1 MYETYFGLEKA
12 PFSLSPD
19 PRFLYAAPRTREA
32 FAGVLHG
39 VLDRRGFVVLTG
51 ESGTGKS
58 TLLRAVLTEISP
70 ERLASSLIFNPVV
83 KPEEFLEL
91 AMLDFGLSNIPES
104 KPRRLAYFNEF
115 LIENHNKGRINV
127 LFVDEA
133 HTLTPA
139 LLEEIRLLTNFESS
153 DTKLLQIVLSG
164 HTELDDILE
173 RFELRQLK
181 QRIAIR
187 ATLRPLQSVNEV
199 GSYILHRWRKAG
211 SKGDLPF
218 HPGAIAAIAHFS
230 QGIPRTINSL
240 CDSCLML
247 AYGSNKRFIDRGMV
261 IEIACE
267 MRLLP
272 QLQQHPQPQH
282 HQQLAHSPY
291 PMHQLAA
298 PQQQQPPPVRAALN
312 APPLAAAA
320 AAGLRAAELDATI
333 GVPESPNVMPV
344 MLDEDLFAGEPA
356 RPSRPVPVD
365 KVVSVTA
372 TPVPPAMPRQPQQ
385 QESPEQEQ
393 QEQEPNSSSSSG
405 GSGIGQWA
413 SRFRKTASFRKS

>member
-1 MYETYFGLEKA
+1 MYESYFGLEKA

-70 ERLASSLIFNPVV
+70 DRLASSLIFNPVV

-91 AMLDFGLSNIPES
+91 AMLDFGLSNIPDS
-104 KPRRLAYFNEF
+104 KPRRLAYFNDF

-164 HTELDDILE
+164 HTELDEMLE

-187 ATLRPLQSVNEV
+187 ANLRPLQSVNEV

-211 SKGDLPF
+211 AKGDLPF

-230 QGIPRTINSL
+230 LGIPRTINSL

-247 AYGSNKRFIDRGMV
+247 AYGTNKRFIDRGMV
-261 IEIACE
+261 IEIAFE
-267 MRLLP
+267 MRLV
-272 QLQQHPQPQH
+272 PQH
-282 HQQLAHSPY
+282 QQQQQPLALTSSPAAAY
-291 PMHQLAA
+291 PMHQPRQLPAA
-298 PQQQQPPPVRAALN
+298 PATTAPPQPPPVDISAVV
-312 APPLAAAA
+312 PPP
-320 AAGLRAAELDATI
+320 
-333 GVPESPNVMPV
+333 VSSPVGGSRSTPLI
-344 MLDEDLFAGEPA
+344 LDEDLFPDAPG
-356 RPSRPVPVD
+356 PSAPPVPVE
-365 KVVSVTA
+365 KI
-372 TPVPPAMPRQPQQ
+372 VPRPAEPLPGEPD
-385 QESPEQEQ
+385 ESTR
-393 QEQEPNSSSSSG
+393 SG
-405 GSGIGQWA
+405 GGIGQWA

>member
-104 KPRRLAYFNEF
+104 KPRRLAYFNDF

-164 HTELDDILE
+164 HTELDDMLE

-211 SKGDLPF
+211 AKGDLPF

-261 IEIACE
+261 IEIALE
-267 MRLLP
+267 MRLVPQQQLP
-272 QLQQHPQPQH
+272 QQPVAA
-282 HQQLAHSPY
+282 LNGSPAY
-291 PMHQLAA
+291 PMHPPRQLSAPAPAAA
-298 PQQQQPPPVRAALN
+298 PAAPTPSQQAVI
-312 APPLAAAA
+312 
-320 AAGLRAAELDATI
+320 DAS
-333 GVPESPNVMPV
+333 GVPQSPKPAPHI
-344 MLDEDLFAGEPA
+344 LDEELFADD
-356 RPSRPVPVD
+356 PSGSAHPVPVE
-365 KVVSVTA
+365 KVVSLPVLSKSEPGGAA
-372 TPVPPAMPRQPQQ
+372 T
-385 QESPEQEQ
+385 
-393 QEQEPNSSSSSG
+393 SSSSSADSLKESDQPSETTG
-405 GSGIGQWA
+405 GGGIGQWA
-413 SRFRKTASFRKS
+413 SRFRKAASFRKS

>member
-91 AMLDFGLSNIPES
+91 AMLDFGLTNIPES
-104 KPRRLAYFNEF
+104 KPRRLAYFNDF

-164 HTELDDILE
+164 HTELDDMLE

-211 SKGDLPF
+211 AQGNLPF

-261 IEIACE
+261 IEIALE
-267 MRLLP
+267 MRLVP
-272 QLQQHPQPQH
+272 Q
-282 HQQLAHSPY
+282 
-291 PMHQLAA
+291 
-298 PQQQQPPPVRAALN
+298 PQQQQPQQPVAALN
-312 APPLAAAA
+312 GSPAYPMHPPRQLSAPAPAAAA
-320 AAGLRAAELDATI
+320 PPPPSHQPVIDAS
-333 GVPESPNVMPV
+333 GVPQSQKPAPLI
-344 MLDEDLFAGEPA
+344 LDEELFADD
-356 RPSRPVPVD
+356 PSGSAHPVPVE
-365 KVVSVTA
+365 KVVSLPA
-372 TPVPPAMPRQPQQ
+372 QSKPELPVAAAAKSSTSADPLK
-385 QESPEQEQ
+385 ESD
-393 QEQEPNSSSSSG
+393 EPTETTG
-405 GSGIGQWA
+405 GGGIGQWA

>member
-104 KPRRLAYFNEF
+104 KPRRLAYFNDF

-164 HTELDDILE
+164 HTELDDMLE

-211 SKGDLPF
+211 AQGNLPF

-261 IEIACE
+261 IEIAVE
-267 MRLLP
+267 MRLV
-272 QLQQHPQPQH
+272 
-282 HQQLAHSPY
+282 
-291 PMHQLAA
+291 
-298 PQQQQPPPVRAALN
+298 PQQQQLPQPVAALN
-312 APPLAAAA
+312 GSPAYPMHPPRQLSAPAPAPPVAAPPPPSTSPQHQPVMI
-320 AAGLRAAELDATI
+320 DAS
-333 GVPESPNVMPV
+333 GVPQSQKPAPV
-344 MLDEDLFAGEPA
+344 IIDEDLFPDVPGH
-356 RPSRPVPVD
+356 PVPVD
-365 KVVSVTA
+365 KVVALPSSSQA
-372 TPVPPAMPRQPQQ
+372 PA
-385 QESPEQEQ
+385 
-393 QEQEPNSSSSSG
+393 SSSG
-405 GSGIGQWA
+405 EPLKESDEPAETTGSGGIGQWA